1 MERPHPLREP
11 WPRIIGIPVAA
22 LVLTALFHD
31 RPFNAR
37 DYAIT
42 LLITGV
48 IWQGCYLIIGWYRL
62 RIPGIERTPRRILLT
77 VLAMSAYII
86 AVDYLTC
93 FALDAVG
100 IQENA
105 YSTGEWRANLIKCF
119 GTTALIATLYEAGY
133 FFTMWKRQAIEAE
146 TLKSRQLRAELDIL
160 RNQVSPHF
168 LFNSLNTLVA
178 IIPEDPAQA
187 VRFTKALSHVYR
199 YILQHKDKEVVDLGT
214 ELDFTEAYIHL
225 MKVRFEDSLRINL
238 QVDPAHRRLLVAPL
252 TLQLLLE
259 NALKHNVASAAHP
272 LTVDIHVEQGRA
284 ADGGMRHT
292 LVMRNNLRR
301 RQGSIEGTGTGLGNV
316 KQRYAIL
323 SDRPVDVIETRE
335 HFLVALPL
343 LELGEHEPVR
353 R

>member
-1 MERPHPLREP
+1 MERPRLLREP
-11 WPRIIGIPVAA
+11 WPRIIGIPVLA
-22 LVLTALFHD
+22 LVLSLVFHTEL
-31 RPFNAR
+31 PTLLGF
-37 DYAIT
+37 AIT
-42 LLITGV
+42 LLITAI
-48 IWQGCYLIIGWYRL
+48 IWQGCYMIIGHYRN
-62 RIPGIERTPRRILLT
+62 RFPGIDRTGRRIGITAIAL
-77 VLAMSAYII
+77 SAYIL
-86 AVDYLTC
+86 AVDLSACT
-93 FALDAVG
+93 ALDALG
-100 IQENA
+100 LEPNA
-105 YSTGEWRANLIKCF
+105 YATGEWRMNLIKCF
-119 GTTALIATLYEAGY
+119 GATLVVGTIYEAGY
-133 FFTMWKRQAIEAE
+133 FFRMWKHQAIEAE
-146 TLKSRQLRAELDIL
+146 ALKSRQLRAELDIL

-292 LVMRNNLRR
+292 LVVRNNLRR
-301 RQGSIEGTGTGLGNV
+301 RQGGIEGTGTGLSNV

-343 LELGEHEPVR
+343 LELGEHEPVLR
-353 R
+353 